1 MKALRRYFRTAKA
14 GKGATPRHDP
24 VVSIFPFEYAT
35 RGIGRRRECLS
46 GGGDGSQHRGL
57 QAFGYLAG
65 DRQPGVGLERPD
77 RSPGPGAEDAVSR
90 PWVVPQPAQCELQ
103 IGDSG
108 AGVVRI
114 ARSSFRGGGGRPRR
128 TLFLCRRFPGPPFPG
143 QALRLGE
150 FGRGQPHPDP
160 ITVPYLFLAKLL
172 FRR

>member
-65 DRQPGVGLERPD
+65 
-77 RSPGPGAEDAVSR
+77 VSGCVKAR
-90 PWVVPQPAQCELQ
+90 INGEQRIPHPAIC
-103 IGDSG
+103 G
-108 AGVVRI
+108 AGDDSERWVGI
-114 ARSSFRGGGGRPRR
+114 
-128 TLFLCRRFPGPPFPG
+128 
-143 QALRLGE
+143 
-150 FGRGQPHPDP
+150 
-160 ITVPYLFLAKLL
+160 
-172 FRR
+172 